1 MLEEEFGMR
10 EVPKAMPR
18 FGATASSSFFLTLV
32 LLVLLNLIFFLCI
45 TTRHSTQCQH
55 PSHHPKNAK
64 RRLLRLQSHVE
75 APLFTIELRRTL
87 WGCNVD
93 DANLPRSHLED
104 VGFPP
109 KGFPDYHA
117 NGGQDNEVDQDV
129 ATLANGTVW
138 SSESD
143 EEPRPCLFFPIFR
156 LHLIPT
162 P

>member
-1 MLEEEFGMR
+1 
-10 EVPKAMPR
+10 
-18 FGATASSSFFLTLV
+18 
-32 LLVLLNLIFFLCI
+32 
-45 TTRHSTQCQH
+45 
-55 PSHHPKNAK
+55 
-64 RRLLRLQSHVE
+64 
-75 APLFTIELRRTL
+75 L

-93 DANLPRSHLED
+93 DANLPQSHLED

-143 EEPRPCLFFPIFR
+143 EEPTPLFFFSNF
-156 LHLIPT
+156 PT
-162 P
+162 TPNPNAMRCEGHPDGES